1 MKMEKLNNRIRIG
14 RGGEREKEGGRE
26 KKKKGKCQVMKFV
39 SSFLCERVKKINVPI
54 LKDKTLSEAKWMN
67 KWRGIFVYLPK

>member
-1 MKMEKLNNRIRIG
+1 MKMEKLNNRIRKRESG
-14 RGGEREKEGGRE
+14 REREKEGGRE

-67 KWRGIFVYLPK
+67 K